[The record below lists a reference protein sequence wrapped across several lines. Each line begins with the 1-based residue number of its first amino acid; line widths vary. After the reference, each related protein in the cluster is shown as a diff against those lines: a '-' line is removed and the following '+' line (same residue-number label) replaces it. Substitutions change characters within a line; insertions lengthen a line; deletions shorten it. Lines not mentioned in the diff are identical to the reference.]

1 MQASTPQAKPG
12 RPRGVTLAII
22 AGVLIYAVIPLMW
35 VGSIVAAE
43 RVFND
48 FSNELSLNLDNDP
61 IEAGASGGEFR
72 GDIEDIRLLT
82 QGALSF
88 WFIVVAFFA
97 WLGRPAFMRWVY
109 IMAVVVM
116 AIFRIWFYITPVVDE
131 SEEILGGGSLQGIV
145 DFLLTLLQSGDFLL
159 IVLVPVYVVWYLNR
173 GPARAFYRGY
183 YLEDMTAQDT

>member
-43 RVFND
+43 QIFND
-48 FSNELSLNLDNDP
+48 FSNELSLNLDNNEID
-61 IEAGASGGEFR
+61 AGASGVEFR
-72 GDIEDIRLLT
+72 GNIQDIRLLT
-82 QGALSF
+82 QGALSV

-97 WLGRPAFMRWVY
+97 WRGRPAFMRWVY

-116 AIFRIWFYITPVVDE
+116 AMFRIWFYLTPIVDE
-131 SEEILGGGSLQGIV
+131 SEEILSGGSLQGVV
-145 DFLLTLLQSGDFLL
+145 DFIQTLLQSGEFLL
-159 IVLVPVYVVWYLNR
+159 ILLVPVYVVWYLNR

-183 YLEDMTAQDT
+183 YIDEPATEQT